1 MRTPVFRRPEKDIVI
16 IRLATGEAVVRLYVS
31 YVETPRQVSTVG
43 VLLSANVLET
53 KVPDSPDLEM
63 DVLHRFSYYY
73 EKALREEVEFLTG
86 QYQKVVDNLIGRLP
100 PGKKAAVVEQADRI
114 IQAIAAGD
122 KPFITQQEL
131 AKILKMYV

>member
-1 MRTPVFRRPEKDIVI
+1 MRTPVFKRPEKDIVI

-31 YVETPRQVSTVG
+31 YVETPRQVSTGG

-63 DVLHRFSYYY
+63 DVLHRFSVYY
-73 EKALREEVEFLTG
+73 EKALQEEIEFLTG
-86 QYQKVVDNLIGRLP
+86 QYRKVVEDLLGRLP
-100 PGKKAAVVEQADRI
+100 PGKKEAVAEQADRI
-114 IQAIAAGD
+114 IRAIAAGD
-122 KPFITQQEL
+122 KPFVTQQEL

>member
-1 MRTPVFRRPEKDIVI
+1 MRTPVFRRPEKDMVI

-31 YVETPRQVSTVG
+31 YVETPRQVSTGG

-63 DVLHRFSYYY
+63 DVLHRFSVYY
-73 EKALREEVEFLTG
+73 EKALQEEIEFLTG
-86 QYQKVVDNLIGRLP
+86 QYRKVVEDLLGRLP
-100 PGKKAAVVEQADRI
+100 PGKKEAVAEQADRI
-114 IQAIAAGD
+114 IRAIAAGD
-122 KPFITQQEL
+122 KPFVTQQEL

>member
-31 YVETPRQVSTVG
+31 YMETPASMATGG
-43 VLLSANVLET
+43 VLLSANVLDT

-63 DVLHRFSYYY
+63 DVQHRFSYYY

-86 QYQKVVDNLIGRLP
+86 QYQNVVYNLISRLP

-131 AKILKMYV
+131 EKYLKMYI

>member
-1 MRTPVFRRPEKDIVI
+1 MRTPVFIRPENDIVI

-31 YVETPRQVSTVG
+31 YVETPRQVSTGG

-63 DVLHRFSYYY
+63 DVLHRFSFYY
-73 EKALREEVEFLTG
+73 EKALQEEIEFLTG
-86 QYQKVVDNLIGRLP
+86 QYRKVVEDLLRRLP
-100 PGKKAAVVEQADRI
+100 PGKKEAVAEQADRI
-114 IQAIAAGD
+114 IRAIAAGD
-122 KPFITQQEL
+122 KPFVTQQEL

>member
-1 MRTPVFRRPEKDIVI
+1 MRTPVFIRPEKDIVI

-31 YVETPRQVSTVG
+31 YVETPRQVSTGG

-63 DVLHRFSYYY
+63 DVLHRFSVYY
-73 EKALREEVEFLTG
+73 EKALQEEIEFLTG
-86 QYQKVVDNLIGRLP
+86 QYRKVVEDLLGRLP
-100 PGKKAAVVEQADRI
+100 PGKKEAVAEQADRI
-114 IQAIAAGD
+114 IRAIAAGD
-122 KPFITQQEL
+122 KPFVTQQEL

>member
-31 YVETPRQVSTVG
+31 YVETPRQVSTGG

-63 DVLHRFSYYY
+63 DVLHRFSVYY
-73 EKALREEVEFLTG
+73 EKALQEEIEFLTG
-86 QYQKVVDNLIGRLP
+86 QYRKVVEDLLGRLP
-100 PGKKAAVVEQADRI
+100 PGKKEAVAEQADRI
-114 IQAIAAGD
+114 IRAIAAGN
-122 KPFITQQEL
+122 KPFVTQQEL

>member
-31 YVETPRQVSTVG
+31 YVETPRQVSAVG

-63 DVLHRFSYYY
+63 DVLHRFSFYY
-73 EKALREEVEFLTG
+73 EKALQEEIEFLTG
-86 QYQKVVDNLIGRLP
+86 QYRKVVEDLLGRLP
-100 PGKKAAVVEQADRI
+100 PGKKEAVAEQADRI

-122 KPFITQQEL
+122 RPFVTQQEL

>member
-1 MRTPVFRRPEKDIVI
+1 MRTPVFIRPEKDIVI

-31 YVETPRQVSTVG
+31 YVETPRQVSTGG

-63 DVLHRFSYYY
+63 DVLHRFSFYY
-73 EKALREEVEFLTG
+73 EKALQEEIEFLTG
-86 QYQKVVDNLIGRLP
+86 QYRKVVEDLLRRLP
-100 PGKKAAVVEQADRI
+100 PGKKEAVAEQADRI
-114 IQAIAAGD
+114 IRAIAAGD
-122 KPFITQQEL
+122 KPFVTQQEL

>member
-31 YVETPRQVSTVG
+31 YVETPRQVSTAG

-63 DVLHRFSYYY
+63 DVLHRFSFYY
-73 EKALREEVEFLTG
+73 EKALQEEIEFLTG
-86 QYQKVVDNLIGRLP
+86 QYRKVVEDLLGRLP
-100 PGKKAAVVEQADRI
+100 PGKKEAVAEQADRI
-114 IQAIAAGD
+114 IRAIAAGD
-122 KPFITQQEL
+122 KPFVTQQEL

>member
-63 DVLHRFSYYY
+63 DVLHRFSFYY
-73 EKALREEVEFLTG
+73 EKALQEEIEFLTG
-86 QYQKVVDNLIGRLP
+86 QYRKVVEDLMGRLP
-100 PGKKAAVVEQADRI
+100 PGKKEAVAEQADRI
-114 IQAIAAGD
+114 IRAIAAGD
-122 KPFITQQEL
+122 KPFVTQQEL

>member
-31 YVETPRQVSTVG
+31 YVETPRQVSTGG

-63 DVLHRFSYYY
+63 DVLHRFSVYY
-73 EKALREEVEFLTG
+73 EKALQEEIEFLTG
-86 QYQKVVDNLIGRLP
+86 QYRRVVEDLLGRLP
-100 PGKKAAVVEQADRI
+100 PGKKEAVAEQADRI
-114 IQAIAAGD
+114 IRAIAAGD
-122 KPFITQQEL
+122 KPFVTQQEL

>member
-1 MRTPVFRRPEKDIVI
+1 MRTPVFRRPENDIVI

-31 YVETPRQVSTVG
+31 YVETPELVATG
-43 VLLSANVLET
+43 APLSANVVEI

-73 EKALREEVEFLTG
+73 EKALQEEIEFLTG
-86 QYQKVVDNLIGRLP
+86 QYRKVVVDLMGRLP
-100 PGKKAAVVEQADRI
+100 PGKKEAVAEQADRI
-114 IQAIAAGD
+114 IRAIAVGD
-122 KPFITQQEL
+122 KPFVTQQEL

>member
-31 YVETPRQVSTVG
+31 YVETPRQVSTGG

-63 DVLHRFSYYY
+63 DVLHRFSVYY
-73 EKALREEVEFLTG
+73 EKALQEEIEFLTG
-86 QYQKVVDNLIGRLP
+86 QYRKVVEDLLGRLP
-100 PGKKAAVVEQADRI
+100 PGKKEAVAEQADRI
-114 IQAIAAGD
+114 IRAIAAGD
-122 KPFITQQEL
+122 KPFVTQQEL

>member
-1 MRTPVFRRPEKDIVI
+1 MRTPVFRRPEKDMVI

-31 YVETPRQVSTVG
+31 YVETPRQVSTGG

-73 EKALREEVEFLTG
+73 EKALQEEIEFLTG
-86 QYQKVVDNLIGRLP
+86 QYRKIVVDLMGRLP
-100 PGKKAAVVEQADRI
+100 PGKKEAVAEQADRI
-114 IQAIAAGD
+114 IRAIAAGD
-122 KPFITQQEL
+122 KPFVTQQEL
-131 AKILKMYV
+131 AKILKMYI